1 MDAFGVIFLIALV
14 GFIGY
19 KVVKF
24 HEECE
29 QDRQRRS
36 EHEEKMRKLREA
48 ELEWLR
54 REEERKKS
62 PAYQAQ
68 LLREQEEARRRR
80 EEAQRKEAEQ
90 KRQEELKRRQE
101 LRAKFHYFNL
111 GGFNAAYRYDYYP
124 KTRYMDVDAE
134 AESNRRAIWRFKD
147 GAYSIGESIAS
158 DFLEGNFTEEQ
169 MRNMVFCV
177 IPASTQYKNEMRYK
191 AMCSRIAE
199 KFPVRNGFDVIT
211 ISEDR
216 ENSREQKRSNTIANL
231 SFSGSVYGK
240 DVILFDDITTRGT
253 SFIQAANALK
263 ARGARSVYG
272 LFIGKTV
279 PLD

>member
-1 MDAFGVIFLIALV
+1 MDAFGVIFLIALI

-19 KVVKF
+19 KVDKF

-29 QDRQRRS
+29 RNRQRRS
-36 EHEEKMRKLREA
+36 EHEEEMRRIREA
-48 ELEWLR
+48 TLEWLR

-62 PAYQAQ
+62 PAYQAK

-80 EEAQRKEAEQ
+80 EEAQKKEAEQ
-90 KRQEELKRRQE
+90 KRKEELRRRQE
-101 LRAKFHYFNL
+101 LRVKFHYISL
-111 GGFNAAYRYDYYP
+111 GGYNAAYRYDYYP
-124 KTRYMDVDAE
+124 KNRYTDVDSE

-147 GAYSIGESIAS
+147 GSYSIGESIAS
-158 DFLEGNFTEEQ
+158 DFLEGNFTKEQ
-169 MRNMVFCV
+169 MGNMVFCV
-177 IPASTQYKNEMRYK
+177 IPASTQYKNEMRYR

-263 ARGARSVYG
+263 AKGAKSVYG
-272 LFIGKTV
+272 LFIGRTV
-279 PLD
+279 AY